1 MTFHHHVRHPYK
13 CIIKHAFITIA
24 ERMNAHKAILKAV
37 RVRSS
42 FACSKQIMPS
52 AYAFTY
58 AIFHQIH
65 TFNCCIT
72 TSSHF
77 ILKRLNL
84 ISFLDMT
91 HDNSLHDA
99 NGGFDRWDLLH
110 FVVRASTS
118 FTLSF
123 ISRVHP

>member
-65 TFNCCIT
+65 TFIVA
-72 TSSHF
+72 SHLLSRHDTRQF
-77 ILKRLNL
+77 I
-84 ISFLDMT
+84 
-91 HDNSLHDA
+91 DA
-99 NGGFDRWDLLH
+99 NGGFDLRSRLFGAVIPKNGLL
-110 FVVRASTS
+110 T
-118 FTLSF
+118 
-123 ISRVHP
+123 